1 MNTTSSTIELGDN
14 KLNTVKANN
23 NTRFVLTKVFS
34 VALLCVIGVFVA
46 VTLLA
51 FSRLIDFRTTL
62 SDITEKSVPNLV
74 FSGRIFNQVNTLIY
88 LTEGL
93 SKPNSEAALLIIE
106 RNINMQM
113 DKLQELANAEL
124 ADPYLSVQLEALKI
138 ELLELKSLI
147 REKLA
152 AQQLLQVRLDDVYEL
167 YDRILVPHE
176 LPENPNWTL
185 LVANTV
191 AMAGKVTSM
200 NRLYEIREAAAQI
213 KQTMVL
219 IRQELKNFPAEKH
232 QLIERLNDSLEYMVL
247 GNDGIIELRVEQLRT
262 EGRAR
267 GRGNFV
273 RNLILDYANLAE
285 YHSYEINEDVLAQA
299 NNTTDKVNE
308 QIRFIGLV
316 STFALL
322 FLLGVVVFL
331 QTKFISR
338 LKLLDRLV
346 KNHLDGKKSDI
357 VLTGNDEISDIA
369 NTFNSFVTK
378 IEHQNEILQNL
389 SLTDGLTGIANR
401 RALDERLLHTLSSGL
416 RHSWPTTIMLLDVD
430 YFKKYNDKY
439 GHAKG
444 DECLIEVAAILTS
457 LMQRENDFV
466 ARYGGEEFV
475 CVLDDTSSSGAN
487 KVAQRIIDA
496 MAKHSLPHGE
506 SEVANHVTLSI
517 GVVTYYP
524 VNRERGEPLELL
536 QKADKALY
544 QAKNKGRNTYV
555 MASVN

>member
-1 MNTTSSTIELGDN
+1 MPSVVKPGEAVTSTKQN
-14 KLNTVKANN
+14 KR
-23 NTRFVLTKVFS
+23 TRFLLTKVFS
-34 VALLCVIGVFVA
+34 VALICVIGVFVA
-46 VTLLA
+46 VTLLS

-93 SKPNSEAALLIIE
+93 SKPNSEAALWQIE
-106 RNINMQM
+106 RNINTQM

-138 ELLELKSLI
+138 EFFELKALI
-147 REKLA
+147 RDKLEV
-152 AQQLLQVRLDDVYEL
+152 QKLLQVRLDNVYQL
-167 YDRILVPHE
+167 YDR
-176 LPENPNWTL
+176 TL
-185 LVANTV
+185 TKHDLSDNTDWSLLIANTV

-200 NRLYEIREAAAQI
+200 TRIYEVRQAAARI
-213 KQTMVL
+213 KENMATIIIQS
-219 IRQELKNFPAEKH
+219 QNFAPSKRPLV
-232 QLIERLNDSLEYMVL
+232 QQLNDSLEFMIL
-247 GNDGIIELRVEQLRT
+247 GKDGVIELRIEQLRT

-285 YHSYEINEDVLAQA
+285 YHSYEINESVLTQA
-299 NNTTDKVNE
+299 EDTTTKVNE
-308 QIRFIGLV
+308 QIRFIALV
-316 STFALL
+316 SVVALL
-322 FLLGVVVFL
+322 FLLSVVVFL
-331 QTKFISR
+331 QTKFIRR

-346 KNHLDGKKSDI
+346 RHHLEGKKTDI
-357 VLTGNDEISDIA
+357 TVTGNDEISDIA

-401 RALDERLLHTLSSGL
+401 RSLDERLLHTLNTGL

-444 DECLIEVAAILTS
+444 DDCLIEVAAILTAE
-457 LMQRENDFV
+457 MQRENDFV

-475 CVLDDTSSSGAN
+475 CVLDDTGSAGAH
-487 KVAQRIIDA
+487 KVAEKIIAA
-496 MAKHSLPHGE
+496 MAKHKLPHGD
-506 SEVANHVTLSI
+506 SEVAGHVTLSI

-524 VNRERGEPLELL
+524 VHGNRGEPLELL

-544 QAKNKGRNTYV
+544 AAKNKGRNTYV
-555 MASVN
+555 TAALN

>member
-1 MNTTSSTIELGDN
+1 MSNTTGQEGATTDSDKQKTR
-14 KLNTVKANN
+14 
-23 NTRFVLTKVFS
+23 TRFLLTKVFS
-34 VALLCVIGVFVA
+34 IALICVIGVFIT
-46 VTLLA
+46 VTLLS

-62 SDITEKSVPNLV
+62 ADITQKSVPNLV

-93 SKPNSEAALLIIE
+93 SKPNSEAALLLIE
-106 RNINMQM
+106 RNINSQM
-113 DKLQELANAEL
+113 DKLQELANGEL

-138 ELLELKSLI
+138 EFFELKALI
-147 REKLA
+147 RDKLA
-152 AQQLLQVRLDDVYEL
+152 VQKLLKVRLDNVYQL
-167 YDRILVPHE
+167 YDRILLEHKMSE
-176 LPENPNWTL
+176 RSEWAL

-191 AMAGKVTSM
+191 AMAGKVTTM
-200 NRLYEIREAAAQI
+200 NRIYEVRQAAEQI
-213 KQTMVL
+213 KQTMLL
-219 IRQELKNFPAEKH
+219 IDEQSKNFSSQKAKLID
-232 QLIERLNDSLEYMVL
+232 QLNMSLDYMLL
-247 GNDGIIELRVEQLRT
+247 GQDGIIELRIEQLRT

-285 YHSYEINEDVLAQA
+285 YHSYEINEAVLTQA
-299 NNTTDKVNE
+299 KATTTKVNE

-316 STFALL
+316 SIIALL
-322 FLLGVVVFL
+322 FLLSVVVFL
-331 QTKFISR
+331 QTKFIRR
-338 LKLLDRLV
+338 LKLLDSLV
-346 KNHLDGKKSDI
+346 RHHLDGKKTDI
-357 VLTGNDEISDIA
+357 MVSGNDEISDIA

-401 RALDERLLHTLSSGL
+401 RALDERLLHTLNAGL

-439 GHAKG
+439 GHAQG
-444 DECLIEVAAILTS
+444 DECLIEVAAILS
-457 LMQRENDFV
+457 AEMQRENDFV

-475 CVLDDTSSSGAN
+475 CVLDDTGSAGAH
-487 KVAQRIIDA
+487 KVADRIISA
-496 MAKHSLPHGE
+496 MAKHKLPHGE
-506 SEVANHVTLSI
+506 SEVASYVTLSI

-524 VNRERGEPLELL
+524 VNANRGEPLELL

-544 QAKNKGRNTYV
+544 AAKNKGRNTYV
-555 MASVN
+555 TAALN

>member
-1 MNTTSSTIELGDN
+1 MSNTTGQEDATADTD
-14 KLNTVKANN
+14 KQKTR
-23 NTRFVLTKVFS
+23 TRFLLTKVFS
-34 VALLCVIGVFVA
+34 VALICVIGVFIT
-46 VTLLA
+46 VTLLS

-62 SDITEKSVPNLV
+62 ADISQKSVPNLV

-93 SKPNSEAALLIIE
+93 SKPNSEAALLLIE
-106 RNINMQM
+106 RNIDSQM
-113 DKLQELANAEL
+113 DKLQELANDEL

-138 ELLELKSLI
+138 EFFELKALI
-147 REKLA
+147 RDKLA
-152 AQQLLQVRLDDVYEL
+152 VQQLLKVRLDNVYQL
-167 YDRILVPHE
+167 YDRILLEHKMSDSSD
-176 LPENPNWTL
+176 WTL

-191 AMAGKVTSM
+191 AMAGKITTM
-200 NRLYEIREAAAQI
+200 GRIYEVRQAAEQI
-213 KQTMVL
+213 KQAMLL
-219 IRQELKNFPAEKH
+219 IAEQSRSFSPQKAKLID
-232 QLIERLNDSLEYMVL
+232 QLNTSLEYMLL
-247 GNDGIIELRVEQLRT
+247 GQDGIIELRIEQLRT

-285 YHSYEINEDVLAQA
+285 YHSYEINEAVLTQA
-299 NNTTDKVNE
+299 EDTSTKVNE

-316 STFALL
+316 SIIALL
-322 FLLGVVVFL
+322 FLLSVVVFL
-331 QTKFISR
+331 QTKFIRR
-338 LKLLDRLV
+338 LKLLDSLV
-346 KNHLDGKKSDI
+346 RHHLDGKKTDI
-357 VLTGNDEISDIA
+357 MVSGNDEISDIA

-401 RALDERLLHTLSSGL
+401 RALDERLLHTLNAGL

-439 GHAKG
+439 GHAQG
-444 DECLIEVAAILTS
+444 DECLIEVAAILS
-457 LMQRENDFV
+457 AEMQRENDFV

-475 CVLDDTSSSGAN
+475 CVLDDTGSAGAH
-487 KVAQRIIDA
+487 KVADRLISA
-496 MAKHSLPHGE
+496 MAKHKLPHGE
-506 SEVANHVTLSI
+506 SEVASHVTLSI

-524 VNRERGEPLELL
+524 VNANRGEPLELL

-544 QAKNKGRNTYV
+544 AAKNKGRNTYV
-555 MASVN
+555 TAALN